1 MSGTNI
7 SSELDREVERL
18 FTENPP
24 IHGKPCH
31 NPVTGGGYIGGLD
44 PIDEQK
50 AAARRALQARNWFV
64 YTGPADAQ
72 PLPISSSE
80 RSDIHLRDDYAR
92 FLFHYI
98 LELYS
103 RSLEA
108 QQFDFIQHPSFAAF
122 ASGVLWD
129 AEHDGG
135 HLPNCPDE
143 LPQLRKRFPP
153 RRLPGLLPSFD
164 WVPPK
169 EYAEEMDSRRRWKAW
184 NAGNKDAFKDY
195 FSKQSGHVGQHAE
208 LKQ

>member
-1 MSGTNI
+1 MSVTNF

-18 FTENPP
+18 FTDNPP
-24 IHGKPCH
+24 IDGKPCH
-31 NPVTGGGYIGGLD
+31 NPVTGGGYMGGLD
-44 PIDEQK
+44 PIEEQIE
-50 AAARRALQARNWFV
+50 AARRALQARNWFREH
-64 YTGPADAQ
+64 GPADAQ

-80 RSDIHLRDDYAR
+80 RADIHLRNDYAR
-92 FLFHYI
+92 FLFHHI

-108 QQFDFIQHPSFAAF
+108 QQFDVIQHPSFADF
-122 ASGVLWD
+122 AAGVLWD

-153 RRLPGLLPSFD
+153 RRLPGLLASFD
-164 WVPPK
+164 WLPPK

-184 NAGNKDAFKDY
+184 NAGNKDALKNY
-195 FSKQSGHVGQHAE
+195 FPTH
-208 LKQ
+208 

>member
-1 MSGTNI
+1 MSITKF
-7 SSELDREVERL
+7 SSELDCEVERL

-24 IHGKPCH
+24 IHGKPCR

-44 PIDEQK
+44 PIEEQIE
-50 AAARRALQARNWFV
+50 AARRALQARNWFA
-64 YTGPADAQ
+64 YAGPDDAQ

-80 RSDIHLRDDYAR
+80 RSDIHLRDNYAR
-92 FLFHYI
+92 FLFHYM

-108 QQFDFIQHPSFAAF
+108 QQFDFIQHPPFPAF
-122 ASGVLWD
+122 VSGVLWD

-143 LPQLRKRFPP
+143 LSQLRKRFPP

-164 WVPPK
+164 WLPPK
-169 EYAEEMDSRRRWKAW
+169 EYAEEMESRRRWKAW
-184 NAGNKDAFKDY
+184 NAGNKDTFKGY
-195 FSKQSGHVGQHAE
+195 FRKQSDHVGRHAE
-208 LKQ
+208 QAQ